1 MDGGPS
7 AEPAFLGV
15 ERSVTG
21 RRWRARP
28 GDMRAAAAISERH
41 GLPEI
46 VGRMLAQRGVGPD
59 EAPGFLAPRLRD
71 RLPDPSHLVD
81 MDRAVARILLAVQ
94 RGERIVVFGDY
105 DVDGATSAALLR
117 RFFAAVGIDIGV
129 YVPDRMREGYGPNAA
144 ALARLK
150 AEGAGLVVTVD
161 CGTTAHE
168 PLAAAA
174 ADGLDVIVIDHH
186 VAEPLLPK
194 AFAVVN
200 PNRLDEASPHG
211 NLAAVGLVFLLVIGV
226 NRALRAAGWYAAR
239 AEPDLLLWLDL
250 VALGT
255 VCDVVPLTGL
265 NRALVA
271 QGIRVARGGGNA
283 GFAALASIAGM
294 SGPVDAYQLGFGI
307 GPRVNAGG
315 RVGAADLG
323 ARLLATDDRA
333 LAAELAQRLDGHN
346 RERREIEAAA
356 LEQAIAQVEA
366 IPQSPSLVFVANEG
380 WHPGVIGIVAAR
392 LKDRYNRPACVVAV
406 DGSVGKGSG
415 RSIPGIALGPAV
427 IAARQAGLL
436 LNGGGHAMAAG
447 FTIASGRVEEL
458 REFLA
463 ARLGDGL
470 DVAGLVPEL
479 SIDGALSAA
488 AAQARLIDH
497 IDALAPFGSANPEPR
512 FAFPSLRV
520 VHAEPVGTGHLRV
533 TLADVLGEGQL
544 RAIAFRVGGMPLG
557 EFLAGMRGRAVNVAG
572 HLCRDTWRGGDAV
585 QLQIDDAAM
594 PPERP

>member
-28 GDMRAAAAISERH
+28 GDMRAAAAVSERY

-46 VGRMLAQRGVGPD
+46 VGRMLAQRGVDPD

-129 YVPDRMREGYGPNAA
+129 YVPDRMREGYGPNAP

-572 HLCRDTWRGGDAV
+572 HLRRDTWRGGDAV
-585 QLQIDDAAM
+585 
-594 PPERP
+594 

>member
-28 GDMRAAAAISERH
+28 GDMRAAAAVSERY

-129 YVPDRMREGYGPNAA
+129 YVPDRMREGYGPNAP

-346 RERREIEAAA
+346 RERRGIEAAA

-366 IPQSPSLVFVANEG
+366 TPQSPALVFVANEG

-447 FTIASGRVEEL
+447 FTVASGRVEEL

-572 HLCRDTWRGGDAV
+572 HLRRDTWRGGDAV